1 VNKFTRALYSAK
13 VINITFTLF
22 NNLEMQKLG
31 RKEGV
36 PGVVAWRRRWWWWRA
51 WGCWLNEHFLLC
63 LCLVFFLWL
72 SVRRPP
78 CVSLFSPSLFCLSF
92 VFFFSLVSLCLRFF
106 FLLLVWPFIGPQQM
120 VVLQLNYRYDSL
132 NKFKM

>member
-1 VNKFTRALYSAK
+1 MGLIHPARPGYWFRLVTGPGSRRVKYSAK

-63 LCLVFFLWL
+63 LCLVFFSLVVCSL
-72 SVRRPP
+72 PALCVFVFSVS
-78 CVSLFSPSLFCLSF
+78 VLSF
-92 VFFFSLVSLCLRFF
+92 LCFF
-106 FLLLVWPFIGPQQM
+106 FLWSLSVCGFFSSFWSGLL
-120 VVLQLNYRYDSL
+120 
-132 NKFKM
+132 